1 MAKTK
6 EKFHDPNQ
14 QKFANIKGFSLV
26 APAVFLISLFTV
38 YPIIF
43 TLYWAFHSGNL
54 ISPDSK
60 YVGMNNFR
68 YLFSTPSFLKVL
80 MNTVFYSVIVVLKIF
95 PFIKYFVFY
104 FIPEFLYHF
113 IVWITI
119 I

>member
-54 ISPDSK
+54 IFSSIPSNSPLRIAAK
-60 YVGMNNFR
+60 
-68 YLFSTPSFLKVL
+68 FSRWGAEADFS
-80 MNTVFYSVIVVLKIF
+80 
-95 PFIKYFVFY
+95 
-104 FIPEFLYHF
+104 
-113 IVWITI
+113 
-119 I
+119 

>member
-80 MNTVFYSVIVVLKIF
+80 MNTVFYSVIVVVL
-95 PFIKYFVFY
+95 
-104 FIPEFLYHF
+104 
-113 IVWITI
+113 TI
-119 I
+119 AL